1 MKRRATQSGSAIVEF
16 ALVVPLYFMIIF
28 ALVQLGIVFA
38 GYCGAQYA
46 AQQGVRYAIVHGSE
60 SSNPCSGATISAY
73 VAPYLWAAQR
83 NSSTVTATWNPNNGA
98 GSTVTVSITLT
109 YQTGLPFSA
118 LHTLTVGTTA
128 QGTILY

>member
-1 MKRRATQSGSAIVEF
+1 MKRRVSQSGSAIAEF

-28 ALVQLGIVFA
+28 ALVQMGIVLA

-46 AQQGVRYAIVHGSE
+46 VQQGVRYAIVHGSD
-60 SSNPCSGATISAY
+60 SSSPCSSGTISAY
-73 VAPYLWAAQR
+73 VAPYLWAAQT
-83 NSSTVTATWNPNNGA
+83 NSSTVTTTWNPNNGA

-109 YQTGLPFSA
+109 YRTGLPFS
-118 LHTLTVGTTA
+118 TLSTVKVGTTA

>member
-1 MKRRATQSGSAIVEF
+1 MKRRVSQSGSAIVEF
-16 ALVVPLYFMIIF
+16 ALVVPLYFLIIF

-46 AQQGVRYAIVHGSE
+46 AQQGVRYAVVHGSE
-60 SSNPCSGATISAY
+60 SSNPCSSATISAY

-83 NSSTVTATWNPNNGA
+83 NRSTVTTTWNPNNGA
-98 GSTVTVSITLT
+98 GSTVTVSITLS
-109 YQTGLPFSA
+109 YHTGLPFSGINRVK
-118 LHTLTVGTTA
+118 VGTTA